1 MKDLRN
7 RSEIKVNLNKSAN
20 HERLWQRC
28 CLLFLD
34 MFNWTFDLILEE
46 EVGRNECHAM
56 ISFHIKD
63 TLNKTVSNTSLAELL
78 SLHKKM

>member
-1 MKDLRN
+1 
-7 RSEIKVNLNKSAN
+7 
-20 HERLWQRC
+20 
-28 CLLFLD
+28 
-34 MFNWTFDLILEE
+34 MFNRTFDLILEE

-63 TLNKTVSNTSLAELL
+63 TLNTTVSNTSMAELL